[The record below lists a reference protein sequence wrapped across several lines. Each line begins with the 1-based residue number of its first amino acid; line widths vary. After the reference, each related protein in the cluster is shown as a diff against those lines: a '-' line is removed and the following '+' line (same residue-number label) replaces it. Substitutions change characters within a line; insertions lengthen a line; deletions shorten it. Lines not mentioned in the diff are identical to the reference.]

1 MPTQMT
7 STNEAPR
14 LDDDCLQRIRDLCC
28 WWSEVGASSDCPS
41 IELRQRLQELRSC
54 VARRLESPSQ
64 QASPLLLADL
74 DQLIMRLG
82 TCTPGQMCWI
92 NLSHAI
98 GVFLSELR
106 KLDGT
111 CSVK

>member
-1 MPTQMT
+1 M
-7 STNEAPR
+7 
-14 LDDDCLQRIRDLCC
+14 
-28 WWSEVGASSDCPS
+28 
-41 IELRQRLQELRSC
+41 ELRQRLQELRSC
-54 VARRLESPSQ
+54 VASRLESQSN

-98 GVFLSELR
+98 GAFFSELR

-111 CSVK
+111 ACTN